1 MELLI
6 WFNTLFIIAAVIVEI
21 VVVVSGFR
29 KISADQREII
39 ALARESS
46 QTLSRLGRISLAT
59 LERVAPSD
67 QQS

>member
-6 WFNTLFIIAAVIVEI
+6 WFNTLFLVAAVIVEI

-39 ALARESS
+39 AMARESS
-46 QTLSRLGRISLAT
+46 QTLSRRERISLAT
-59 LERVAPSD
+59 LERVAPTG